1 MSTNYVATIGSFDGV
16 HRGHQALLHQV
27 LKVAGER
34 SLKSAVITFDRQPRQ
49 LFDSSFRPQL
59 LSTLQEKEAL
69 LKALGIDRVVVLP
82 FDRALAVLSARDFM
96 QQVLSEKL
104 QVKVLVTG
112 YDNRFGH
119 DRREGFDDYV
129 AYGRELGIDVMRGD
143 MEPIPGSQQAVSSS
157 VIRQLLSEGQV
168 ERMPDCLT
176 RFYSLTGRVV
186 AGEHIGHELG
196 FPTANLEPDSADKLI
211 PSAGVYAVRAKIDA
225 EWLPGMMNIG
235 MRPTF
240 DGRRQTL
247 EVNLFSPIGDVYG
260 RQLTVEFV
268 ARLRSE
274 RRFESREALMQQL
287 QADKVEALR
296 ILTIEK

>member
-168 ERMPDCLT
+168 ECMPDCLT

-186 AGEHIGHELG
+186 AGEHIGQELG

-211 PSAGVYAVRAKIDA
+211 PAAGVYAVRAKIDA